1 MQKRTKFIIGVSLVV
16 SAISTMFTFIALCA
30 KKKNAWAAFTSIA
43 AIEGLAGL
51 LLIENEPINRKIQE
65 RRRAKAEVQ
74 EDIDELLDDDADLL
88 DEDEADEADE
98 ADEDVAEEEDAEA
111 DDKADGEDTL

>member
-65 RRRAKAEVQ
+65 SRRAKAEVQ
-74 EDIDELLDDDADLL
+74 EDIDELLDEDAELL
-88 DEDEADEADE
+88 DEDE

>member
-65 RRRAKAEVQ
+65 RRRAKAEAQ
-74 EDIDELLDDDADLL
+74 EDIDELLDEDAELL
-88 DEDEADEADE
+88 DEDE

>member
-65 RRRAKAEVQ
+65 RRRAKAEAQ
-74 EDIDELLDDDADLL
+74 EEIDELFIEDDELL
-88 DEDEADEADE
+88 DEDEAVEEATD
-98 ADEDVAEEEDAEA
+98 A

>member
-65 RRRAKAEVQ
+65 RRRAKAEAQ
-74 EDIDELLDDDADLL
+74 EDIGELFIEDDELL

-98 ADEDVAEEEDAEA
+98 ADEEATDA

>member
-1 MQKRTKFIIGVSLVV
+1 
-16 SAISTMFTFIALCA
+16 MFTFIALCA

-74 EDIDELLDDDADLL
+74 EEIDEWTMFEMKSEPTAREKRMMEL
-88 DEDEADEADE
+88 EQKK
-98 ADEDVAEEEDAEA
+98 
-111 DDKADGEDTL
+111 KAWMQKKSQA

>member
-51 LLIENEPINRKIQE
+51 LLIANEPINRKIQE
-65 RRRAKAEVQ
+65 RRRAKAEAQ
-74 EDIDELLDDDADLL
+74 EDIDELLDEDAELL
-88 DEDEADEADE
+88 DEDE

>member
-51 LLIENEPINRKIQE
+51 LLIENEPINRKLQE
-65 RRRAKAEVQ
+65 RRRAKAEAQ
-74 EDIDELLDDDADLL
+74 EEIDELFIEDDELL
-88 DEDEADEADE
+88 DEDEAVEEATD
-98 ADEDVAEEEDAEA
+98 A

>member
-65 RRRAKAEVQ
+65 RRRAKAEAQ
-74 EDIDELLDDDADLL
+74 EDVDELFIEDDELL

-98 ADEDVAEEEDAEA
+98 ADEEATDA

>member
-65 RRRAKAEVQ
+65 RRRAKAEAQ
-74 EDIDELLDDDADLL
+74 EEIDELFIEDDELL

-98 ADEDVAEEEDAEA
+98 DVAET

>member
-65 RRRAKAEVQ
+65 RRRSKAEVQ
-74 EDIDELLDDDADLL
+74 EDIDELLDEDAELL
-88 DEDEADEADE
+88 DEDE
-98 ADEDVAEEEDAEA
+98 ADEDVAEEDDAEA